1 MKILVISSNLIG
13 DTILSTGV
21 IDYFLT
27 KNPTAKFTFCIGPSA
42 AQIYEHFPSLDK
54 IEIIEKKKFN
64 MHWIKMYLN
73 CRKTKWDIVIDL
85 RSSLI
90 SYFFNTKKRY
100 IFKKIAHLH
109 HIEQLNKFFNIKTN
123 PLNIY
128 TSIEEEKKVIKNIN
142 QDYKNIVIFPGGNWT
157 PKIWPIDSYNG
168 LLKQLYK
175 KYLNVI
181 FIIVGSKEEKKL
193 YLESIKKDLPD
204 DIFID
209 IMGANLTLTSA
220 YMKKSQL
227 FIGND
232 SGLTHLSFASNLN
245 TIGLFGP
252 TNDQVYGHRDKKNFV
267 IRTIEDYD
275 YNDRDSINK
284 NKTYMRSIKIEK
296 ILDVI
301 NKNKLI

>member
-21 IDYFLT
+21 IDYFLIN
-27 KNPTAKFTFCIGPSA
+27 NPTAKFTFLIGPTA

-54 IEIIEKKKFN
+54 VIVIKKRKLN
-64 MHWIKMYLN
+64 LHWIEMYLN

-90 SYFFNTKKRY
+90 SYFFNVKKRY
-100 IFKKIAHLH
+100 IFKKKENLH
-109 HIEQLNKFFNIKTN
+109 HIDQLKKSFNLKLA

-128 TSIEEEKKVIKNIN
+128 TSNYEEEEVVKNLD
-142 QDYKNIVIFPGGNWT
+142 QKYKYIVIFPGGNWA
-157 PKIWPIDSYNG
+157 PKIWPIKSYND

-175 KYLNVI
+175 NYLNI
-181 FIIVGSKEEKKL
+181 RFIIVGSKKEKKL
-193 YLESIKKDLPD
+193 YLENIKKNLPD

-209 IMGANLTLTSA
+209 IMGENLTLTSA
-220 YMKKSQL
+220 YMKKSLL

-232 SGLTHLSFASNLN
+232 SGLTHLSFASNLS

-252 TNDQVYGHRDKKNFV
+252 TNDKVYGHRNNKNFV
-267 IRTIEDYD
+267 IRTVEN
-275 YNDRDSINK
+275 YNYEDRDLINQNITYMNSINIEAILDIINK
-284 NKTYMRSIKIEK
+284 NR
-296 ILDVI
+296 
-301 NKNKLI
+301 LI